1 MGKRHREF
9 AVPLTGEV
17 DLRPDLPGHELDEIL
32 QRHLRR
38 GQGRPAGGDIRA
50 HREIQARMRRVGELL
65 KSGGE
70 LDVVETDG
78 RDLPR
83 AQVSRLQPHE
93 EVPHE
98 ADNQSESEPGE
109 DELAGEFQIARFGLL
124 LRPTPAPPARRI
136 IVRR

>member
-1 MGKRHREF
+1 MGNRHREF

-17 DLRPDLPGHELDEIL
+17 DLRPDLPGHELGEIL

-50 HREIQARMRRVGELL
+50 HRETQAGVRRLGELL
-65 KSGGE
+65 ESGGE

-83 AQVSRLQPHE
+83 AQLSRLQPDE

-98 ADNQSESEPGE
+98 AESQSESEPSE
-109 DELAGEFQIARFGLL
+109 DELAGEFQVARFGLL
-124 LRPTPAPPARRI
+124 LRLEPAAAARRI